1 MQVRRVRKTVF
12 VFAAAVAA
20 ACSNNSSEP
29 VTTKPN
35 HTIVM
40 TSSSGDGQTGLVGTT
55 LSAPLVV
62 SIIQSDGTPISGTA
76 GTFTVNGGAA
86 TLTPTST
93 ITDASGQAKALVTL
107 GATAGVVRVTATAT
121 ALNLSTTFVIA
132 AGTGTIGSACA
143 SGGGQ
148 IPAVGGVVTDITG
161 TGICL
166 SGGTGGAE
174 YALVA
179 FNSNPDSQLVATG
192 FTVKGTNTAAVT
204 TADVAP
210 STSTLAPS
218 SLLAPSTSRVSP
230 IRLEAHD
237 IRSAFDEKLRLTAQ
251 RRLAPLIPDA
261 RAAYIRSLS
270 KPSARASGNM
280 IPSSL
285 QIGQTITLNA
295 NGDDPCDSAIN
306 VRARVAAI
314 SSAAIIVADTDNP
327 TGGFTDAEY
336 ASFATTFDTLVNP
349 LDVNAF
355 GQPSDIDKNGKV
367 VILFTKEVNKLTPRG
382 ASGFIGGFFFERD
395 LFPTSD
401 TQTLQGCK
409 TSNQGEMFYLL
420 VPDPNAIHSD
430 RRTKADVLNNT
441 IGTLTHEYQHLINAG
456 RRMYVNNAD
465 QFETVWL
472 NEGLSHIAEELLYYR
487 ASNRAPRQNLGAAQI
502 GSDSA
507 AVSKFNEYQSDNFGR
522 YQIFLGR
529 PTKTDVYGNNDSLET
544 RGATWNMLR
553 YLADHRGSADGD
565 VWMQL
570 VNTNKTGHQNLASV
584 FGATYM
590 TSIRDWATSV
600 FSDDLPGVTNGA
612 YLEPSWNMRDI
623 FPRICSNDA
632 CTSTLG
638 RFPLAVIPIGP
649 TAVSAS
655 VVPGGSGYF
664 RFSVPPNAQASVDW
678 SAGNLPVNPLVQ
690 FTVVRTK

>member
-1 MQVRRVRKTVF
+1 MQVRRVRSAMF
-12 VFAAAVAA
+12 IFAVAAAA

-40 TSSSGDGQTGLVGTT
+40 TSLSGNGQTGLVNTT
-55 LSAPLVV
+55 LSPLVV
-62 SIIQSDGTPISGTA
+62 SIIQSDGTPITGTPV
-76 GTFTVNGGAA
+76 TFAVTAGAA
-86 TLTPTST
+86 TLAPTST
-93 ITDASGQAKALVTL
+93 TTDANGQAKTLVTL
-107 GATAGVVRVTATAT
+107 GATPGVVRVTATAT
-121 ALNLSTTFVIA
+121 ALNLTTTFVVS
-132 AGTGTIGSACA
+132 AGTGTLSSACA

-148 IPAVGGVVTDITG
+148 IPAVGGVVTDING

-166 SGGTGGAE
+166 SGGNAGAE

-179 FNSNPDSQLVATG
+179 FNSNPDSELVATS
-192 FTVKGTNTAAVT
+192 FTVKGTNVAPVT

-210 STSTLAPS
+210 SS
-218 SLLAPSTSRVSP
+218 SMLAPSTLLLPSKSG
-230 IRLEAHD
+230 ISAMHTEAND
-237 IRSAFDEKLRLTAQ
+237 IRSAFDQRLRLTAQ
-251 RRLAPLIPDA
+251 RQLAPLIPDA
-261 RAAYIRSLS
+261 RAAYLRSLAR
-270 KPSARASGNM
+270 PSARASGNM

-285 QIGQTITLNA
+285 QVGQTITLNA
-295 NGDDPCDSAIN
+295 NGDDPCTNPIN

-314 SSAAIIVADTDNP
+314 SSTAIIVADTSNP

-367 VILFTKEVNKLTPRG
+367 VILFTKEVNKMTPKG

-401 TQTLQGCK
+401 TQTLQGCA

-420 VPDPNAIHSD
+420 VPDPNAVYNNV
-430 RRTKADVLNNT
+430 RTKADVLGNT
-441 IGTLTHEYQHLINAG
+441 IGTLAHEYQHLINAG
-456 RRMYVNNAD
+456 RRMYVNNSD

-487 ASNRAPRQNLGAAQI
+487 ATNRAPRQNLGAAQI
-502 GSDSA
+502 GADPA
-507 AVSKFNEYQSDNFGR
+507 AVQKFNEFQSDNFGR
-522 YQIFLGR
+522 YQIFLGK
-529 PTKTDVYGNNDSLET
+529 PTKTDVYADNDSLET

-570 VNTNKTGHQNLASV
+570 VNTNKTGHQNLAAV
-584 FGATYM
+584 FGASYM

-632 CTSTLG
+632 CTATLG
-638 RFPLAVIPIGP
+638 RFPLSVIPLG
-649 TAVSAS
+649 TGAVSAS
-655 VVPGGSGYF
+655 VVPGGAGYF
-664 RFSVPPNAQASVDW
+664 RFSVPANAQASVDW
-678 SAGNLPVNPLVQ
+678 STGSLPVSPLVQ

>member
-1 MQVRRVRKTVF
+1 MHVRRVRKTMF
-12 VFAAAVAA
+12 GCAVALVA
-20 ACSNNSSEP
+20 ACSNHSSEP

-40 TSSSGDGQTGLVGTT
+40 TSQSGNGQTGLVNTM

-62 SIIQSDGTPISGTA
+62 SIIQSDDTPISGTPV
-76 GTFTVNGGAA
+76 TFAVTSGSATVS
-86 TLTPTST
+86 PTT
-93 ITDASGQAKALVTL
+93 TTTDANGQAKTLVTF
-107 GATAGVVRVTATAT
+107 GATPGVVRITATAT
-121 ALNLSTTFVIA
+121 ALSQSTTFVVA
-132 AGTGTIGSACA
+132 AGTGAISSACA

-148 IPAVGGVVTDITG
+148 IPAVGGVVTDITA

-179 FNSNPDSQLVATG
+179 FNSSPDSELVATG
-192 FTVKGTNTAAVT
+192 FTVKGTNTAPVT

-210 STSTLAPS
+210 VSSMLAPSALLAPS
-218 SLLAPSTSRVSP
+218 SANLSAL
-230 IRLEAHD
+230 RLEAHD
-237 IRSAFDEKLRLTAQ
+237 IRSAFDQKLRLMAQ
-251 RRLAPLIPDA
+251 RQLAALIPDA
-261 RAAYIRSLS
+261 RAAFQRSS
-270 KPSARASGNM
+270 FAPSARASGNM
-280 IPSSL
+280 IPTSL
-285 QIGQTITLNA
+285 SVGQTITLNA
-295 NGDDPCDSAIN
+295 NGDDPCTNPIN
-306 VRARVAAI
+306 IRARVAAI
-314 SSAAIIVADTDNP
+314 SSAAIVVADTANP
-327 TGGFTDAEY
+327 AGGFTDAEY

-367 VILFTKEVNKLTPRG
+367 LILFTKQVNKMTPRG
-382 ASGFIGGFFFERD
+382 SAGFIGGFFFERD

-401 TQTLQGCK
+401 TQNLQGCA

-420 VPDPNAIHSD
+420 VPDPNAIYSD

-441 IGTLTHEYQHLINAG
+441 IGTLAHEYQHLINAG

-465 QFETVWL
+465 QFESVWL

-487 ASNRAPRQNLGAAQI
+487 ATNHAPRQNLGAAQI
-502 GSDSA
+502 GSDTA
-507 AVSKFNEYQSDNFGR
+507 AVRKFNEFQSDNLGR
-522 YQIFLGR
+522 YQLFLGK
-529 PTKTDVYGNNDSLET
+529 PTRTDVYADNDSLET

-570 VNTNKTGHQNLASV
+570 VNTNRTGHQNLANV

-600 FSDDLPGVTNGA
+600 FSDDLAGVTNGA

-623 FPRICSNDA
+623 FPRLCSNDA

-638 RFPLAVIPIGP
+638 RFPLSVIPLGT

-655 VVPGGSGYF
+655 VVPGGAGYF
-664 RFSVPPNAQASVDW
+664 RFTVPANAQASVDW
-678 SAGNLPVNPLVQ
+678 STGNLPVSPLVQ